1 MIRTNICHIFLRS
14 FRILKIEILTEWEKL
29 DEAEVGKEVVLDQV
43 LMIADGDKATVG
55 KPTVAGATVVAK
67 VVAQK
72 RLPKIVVFK
81 KKAKTGYTK
90 LQGHRQYV
98 TEIEVVD
105 IKA

>member
-1 MIRTNICHIFLRS
+1 MYVIVMTGGKQYKVEKGLNVVI
-14 FRILKIEILTEWEKL
+14 EKL

-55 KPTVAGATVVAK
+55 TPTIAGAQVVAK

-72 RLPKIVVFK
+72 RLPKIIVFK

>member
-1 MIRTNICHIFLRS
+1 MYAIVMTGGKQYKVEKGMNVVI
-14 FRILKIEILTEWEKL
+14 EKL

-43 LMIADGDKATVG
+43 LLIADGNKATVG
-55 KPTVAGATVVAK
+55 TPTVEGAKVTAK

-72 RLPKIVVFK
+72 RLPKVLVFK

-90 LQGHRQYV
+90 MQGHRQYV

>member
-1 MIRTNICHIFLRS
+1 MYAIVMTGGKQYKVEKGANVVI
-14 FRILKIEILTEWEKL
+14 EKL

-55 KPTVAGATVVAK
+55 KPTVEGAKVVAK
-67 VVAQK
+67 VIAQK
-72 RLPKIVVFK
+72 RLPKIIVFK

-90 LQGHRQYV
+90 MQGHRQYV

>member
-1 MIRTNICHIFLRS
+1 MYAIVMTGGKQYKVEKGMNVVI
-14 FRILKIEILTEWEKL
+14 EKL

-43 LMIADGDKATVG
+43 LMIADGNKATAG
-55 KPTVAGATVVAK
+55 KPTVEGAK
-67 VVAQK
+67 VTAKVIAQK
-72 RLPKIVVFK
+72 RLPKVLVFK

-90 LQGHRQYV
+90 MQGHRQYV

>member
-1 MIRTNICHIFLRS
+1 MYAIVMTGGKQYKVEKGMNVVI
-14 FRILKIEILTEWEKL
+14 EKL

-55 KPTVAGATVVAK
+55 KPTVEGAKVTEK

-72 RLPKIVVFK
+72 RLPKVLVFK

-90 LQGHRQYV
+90 MQGHRQYV

>member
-1 MIRTNICHIFLRS
+1 MYAIVMTGGKQYKVEKGANVVI
-14 FRILKIEILTEWEKL
+14 EKL

-55 KPTVAGATVVAK
+55 KPTVEGAKVVAK
-67 VVAQK
+67 VIAQK

>member
-1 MIRTNICHIFLRS
+1 MYAIVMTGGKQYKVEKGTNVVI
-14 FRILKIEILTEWEKL
+14 EKL
-29 DEAEVGKEVVLDQV
+29 DEAEVSKEVVLDQV

-55 KPTVAGATVVAK
+55 KPTVKGAK
-67 VVAQK
+67 VTAKVIAQK
-72 RLPKIVVFK
+72 RLPKVLVFK

-90 LQGHRQYV
+90 MQGHRQYV

>member
-1 MIRTNICHIFLRS
+1 MYAIVMTGGKQYKVEKGMNVVI
-14 FRILKIEILTEWEKL
+14 EKL

-55 KPTVAGATVVAK
+55 KPTVEGASVVAK
-67 VVAQK
+67 VIAQK
-72 RLPKIVVFK
+72 RLPKVLVFK
-81 KKAKTGYTK
+81 KKAKNGYK
-90 LQGHRQYV
+90 KMQGHRQYV

>member
-1 MIRTNICHIFLRS
+1 MYAIVMTGGKQYKVEKGMNVVI
-14 FRILKIEILTEWEKL
+14 EKL

-55 KPTVAGATVVAK
+55 IPTVEGAK
-67 VVAQK
+67 VTAKVIAQK
-72 RLPKIVVFK
+72 RLPKVLVFK

-90 LQGHRQYV
+90 MQGHRQYV

>member
-1 MIRTNICHIFLRS
+1 MYAIVMTGGKQYKVEKGLNVVI
-14 FRILKIEILTEWEKL
+14 EKL
-29 DEAEVGKEVVLDQV
+29 DEAEIGKEVVLDQV

-55 KPTVAGATVVAK
+55 KPTVEGAKVVAK
-67 VVAQK
+67 VIAQK
-72 RLPKIVVFK
+72 RLPKIIVFK

-90 LQGHRQYV
+90 MQGHRQYV